1 MCAYCCGNVFESRV
15 ATRVID
21 CGPYAILFNSMTQI
35 LLFIVGLLLII
46 WIFRDILLT
55 TYSMEGGGEMTDF
68 FMKKSWQLLLW
79 ISGND
84 GRHSFLSFSGMFM
97 MIGLILLWSLGL
109 WLGVFLLFASNPGS
123 IINSNTFVATNLWEK
138 LHFSGYVL
146 TTMGL
151 GDYMPKNATWGIIS
165 TIFSFF
171 GLLFITLMVSYAVPV
186 LSNIITKKQLSL
198 FIQQLGTT
206 PVELLIYLW
215 DGKSFS
221 GLKDIRQE
229 LQQRILT
236 IAQSHKAYPI
246 LHYFHSNRKD
256 EALVITLCIVD
267 ETLTLLLERV
277 PADQWDE
284 KEVLPLRKALDHYLE
299 TMKTTYGQS
308 EEASHKAPAPNLGP
322 LVEANIKLTEKK
334 QINHKRKNLWSALL
348 QSQGWTWKEIY
359 PDGEMPAE

>member
-1 MCAYCCGNVFESRV
+1 MPRP
-15 ATRVID
+15 IH
-21 CGPYAILFNSMTQI
+21 YAMTQI
-35 LLFIVGLLLII
+35 FLSIIGLMLII
-46 WIFRDILLT
+46 WIFRDVLLT
-55 TYSMEGGGEMTDF
+55 TYSMEGGGEMTNF
-68 FMKKSWQLLLW
+68 FMKKSWQFYLW

-84 GRHSFLSFSGMFM
+84 GRRPFLNLAGMFM

-109 WLGVFLLFASNPGS
+109 WLGVFLLFASDPES
-123 IINSNTFVATNLWEK
+123 IINSDTLASTDLWEK

-151 GDYMPKNATWGIIS
+151 GDYIPKNATWGIVS

-198 FIQQLGTT
+198 FIQQLGAT
-206 PVELLIYLW
+206 PAELLIYLW

-236 IAQSHKAYPI
+236 IAQSHRAYPI

-256 EALVITLCIVD
+256 EALIITLCIVD
-267 ETLTLLLERV
+267 EALTILLEQV
-277 PADQWDE
+277 PAEQWDE

-299 TMKTTYGQS
+299 TMKMTYGWS
-308 EEASHKAPAPNLGP
+308 EEAPHIAPAPNLQP
-322 LVEANIKLTEKK
+322 LTEANIKLTNKK
-334 QINHKRKNLWSALL
+334 QTNRRRKNLWSELL
-348 QSQGWTWKEIY
+348 KSKGWTWREIY
-359 PDGEMPAE
+359 PDAKVAAE